1 MSKFLWLI
9 FGLVLGVVT
18 CTQAFEPTTKFR
30 EEELPLPYPELKS
43 VLYGDEVKCVARVV
57 YGEARGESVRGQA
70 LVAIS
75 VISRVLDGRW
85 SFDACDVAK
94 QPGQFAGYHAAK
106 LVKEP
111 KAYAKALAITNSVG
125 LFFFYAA
132 PELQEIRYFDSN
144 KHPSKFHSRLKVVQ
158 TEGAHRFYTDKEK
171 SSG

>member
-1 MSKFLWLI
+1 MSKYLWLI
-9 FGLVLGVVT
+9 FGMVLGVAT
-18 CTQAFEPTTKFR
+18 CTQAFEPSPKFR
-30 EEELPLPYPELKS
+30 ELELPLPYPELKS
-43 VLYGDEVKCVARVV
+43 VLYENEVKCVARTV

-85 SFDACDVAK
+85 AFDACEVVK
-94 QPGQFAGYHAAK
+94 QKGQFSGYSAVK
-106 LVKEP
+106 RIKEP

-132 PELQEIRYFDSN
+132 PELQQIRYFDSN

-158 TEGAHRFYTDKEK
+158 TEGAHRFYTDKES